1 MLILL
6 LKEVTIPI
14 FAANPLFEVASPLF
28 LLDPEAISLFVGLW
42 WLEGEAPPVAAAG
55 DIY

>member
-42 WLEGEAPPVAAAG
+42 
-55 DIY
+55 